1 MRLARRQAVR
11 DVAAV
16 AVGAA
21 LVAAAFLLPRM
32 NLGVRPR
39 VDVGREQFATHAGAA
54 PIFGE
59 WLIHAGWGTGPAIA
73 LAVAVIAWGPILAQR
88 LSWRAL
94 TLGSWAVAGGWAF
107 ALAMI
112 DGWQRGFAGRLTTRD
127 EYLSQVPGIIDIPA
141 TLRTFASRIVDYQPH
156 SWTTHVSGHPPG
168 ALLTFVWLDRI
179 GLHGGAWAGLLCLL
193 VGSSAAAAV
202 VIAVRALAD
211 EPTARRAAP
220 FVALAP
226 TAIWVAVSAD
236 GYFAGVA
243 AWGIALLAVAVHR
256 PVRFPALTATGAG
269 LLLGWGVFC
278 NYGLMLMGLPA
289 LAVLASAQKQP
300 RGGWTH
306 WRAILRAL
314 GPAALAAIA
323 VAAAF
328 AIAGFYW
335 FDGYNLVQQRY
346 WQGIAK
352 DRPFQYWSWANLA
365 CVVCAIGLGGVAG
378 LGRVF
383 DWAAIRRRSGFHL
396 VLLAVLAAIV
406 CADLSMLSKAEVE
419 RIWLPF
425 TVWLTAAAALLP
437 IRSHRIWLA
446 LNAVGAV
453 ALNTIILTN
462 W

>member
-1 MRLARRQAVR
+1 MR
-11 DVAAV
+11 DAV
-16 AVGAA
+16 AVSIGAS
-21 LVAAAFLLPRM
+21 LVAAAFVLPRM

-39 VDVGREQFATHAGAA
+39 LDVGAEKFATHAGSA

-73 LAVAVIAWGPILAQR
+73 LAVVVVAWGPTLAQR

-127 EYLSQVPGIIDIPA
+127 EYLSQVPGVTDIPA
-141 TLRTFASRIVDYQPH
+141 TLRTFAGRIVDYQPH

-193 VGSSAAAAV
+193 AGSSAAAAV
-202 VIAVRALAD
+202 VVGVRALAD
-211 EPTARRAAP
+211 ESTARRVAP

-256 PVRFPALTATGAG
+256 PVRFPALTAAAAG

-289 LAVLASAQKQP
+289 AAVLASAAD
-300 RGGWTH
+300 

-314 GPAALAAIA
+314 GPAALAAIGVA
-323 VAAAF
+323 VAF
-328 AIAGFYW
+328 AVAGFYW
-335 FDGYNLVQQRY
+335 FDGYHLVQQRY

-383 DWAAIRRRSGFHL
+383 DGAAVRRRSGFHL
-396 VLLAVLAAIV
+396 LLLGVLAAVV

-425 TVWLTAAAALLP
+425 TIWLTAATALLP
-437 IRSHRIWLA
+437 VRSHRIWLA
-446 LNAVGAV
+446 LNAAGAI

>member
-1 MRLARRQAVR
+1 MRRGRRQAVR
-11 DVAAV
+11 DAV
-16 AVGAA
+16 AVSIGAS
-21 LVAAAFLLPRM
+21 LVAAAFVLPRM

-39 VDVGREQFATHAGAA
+39 LDVGAEKFATHAGSA

-73 LAVAVIAWGPILAQR
+73 LAVVVVAWGPTLAQR

-127 EYLSQVPGIIDIPA
+127 EYLSQVPGVTDIPA
-141 TLRTFASRIVDYQPH
+141 TLRTFAGRIVDYQPH

-193 VGSSAAAAV
+193 AGSSAAAAV
-202 VIAVRALAD
+202 VVGVRALAD
-211 EPTARRAAP
+211 ESTARRVAP

-256 PVRFPALTATGAG
+256 PVRFPALTAAAAG

-289 LAVLASAQKQP
+289 AAVLASAAD
-300 RGGWTH
+300 

-314 GPAALAAIA
+314 GPAALAAIGVA
-323 VAAAF
+323 VAF
-328 AIAGFYW
+328 AVAGFYW
-335 FDGYNLVQQRY
+335 FDGYHLVQQRY

-383 DWAAIRRRSGFHL
+383 DGAAVRRRSGFHL
-396 VLLAVLAAIV
+396 LLLGVLAAVV

-425 TVWLTAAAALLP
+425 TIWLTAATALLP
-437 IRSHRIWLA
+437 VRSHRIWLA
-446 LNAVGAV
+446 LNAAGAI

>member
-1 MRLARRQAVR
+1 MAQAV
-11 DVAAV
+11 AV
-16 AVGAA
+16 AVGVV
-21 LVAAAFLLPRM
+21 LVAAAFVLPRL
-32 NLGVRPR
+32 NAGVRPR
-39 VDVGREQFATHAGAA
+39 LDVGREEFATHAGAA

-73 LAVAVIAWGPILAQR
+73 IAIAIVAWGPTLAQR
-88 LSWRAL
+88 LSWRTL
-94 TLGSWAVAGGWAF
+94 TLGSWATACGWAF

-127 EYLSQVPGIIDIPA
+127 EYLSQVGGITDIGA
-141 TLRTFASRIVDYQPH
+141 TLRTFASRIVDYQPN

-168 ALLTFVWLDRI
+168 ALLTFVWLDRL

-211 EPTARRAAP
+211 EATARRAAP

-243 AWGIALLAVAVHR
+243 AWGIALLALAVHR
-256 PVRFPALTATGAG
+256 PVRFLALTAAGAG

-289 LAVLASAQKQP
+289 LAVLAAAQKP
-300 RGGWTH
+300 ASGLAH

-323 VAAAF
+323 VAVTF
-328 AIAGFYW
+328 AVAGFFW
-335 FDGYNLVQQRY
+335 FDGYTLVQQRY

-378 LGRVF
+378 ISRVF
-383 DWAAIRRRSGFHL
+383 DWPAIRRRSGFHL
-396 VLLAVLAAIV
+396 LLLAMLAAIV
-406 CADLSMLSKAEVE
+406 FADLSMLSKAEVE

-425 TVWLTAAAALLP
+425 TIWLTAAAALLP
-437 IRSHRIWLA
+437 VRTHRIWLA
-446 LNAVGAV
+446 LNAVGAL